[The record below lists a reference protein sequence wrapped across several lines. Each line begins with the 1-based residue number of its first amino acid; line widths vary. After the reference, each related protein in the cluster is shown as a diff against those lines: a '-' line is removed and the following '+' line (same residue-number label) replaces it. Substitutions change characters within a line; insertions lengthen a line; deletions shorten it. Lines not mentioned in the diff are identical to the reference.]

1 MKSKCMICYL
11 DQVIRSSSSS
21 SSSSSYHLD
30 QVTISFDIG

>member
-1 MKSKCMICYL
+1 MKSKCMTCYL
-11 DQVIRSSSSS
+11 DQVIRSSS